1 MSPTQEQVKIPDG
14 WQVTH
19 RATHD
24 PRNDERPMVRTRD
37 GHVLA
42 LLDAW
47 RPDWAVN

>member
-24 PRNDERPMVRTRD
+24 PRHDERPVLVDRK

-42 LLDAW
+42 SVEQWSPGEA
-47 RPDWAVN
+47 N